1 MSNFLLP
8 PPPPPSPAFH
18 ETCACPPACRCM
30 RVRGFFSLLVRVPG
44 RDNEYLYVAER
55 EKEMFTPCSTPHISD
70 GFPPFSIFFG
80 RKSVFPSVLVPIRDS
95 GEQKKKLKIRFFFD
109 ILQHTKK
116 EKKNELKLRNKNTKV
131 NKVAI

>member
-8 PPPPPSPAFH
+8 PPPPPPPPAFH

-30 RVRGFFSLLVRVPG
+30 RVRGFFFSPLVRVPG

-70 GFPPFSIFFG
+70 DFPPFFYIFG

-95 GEQKKKLKIRFFFD
+95 GEQKKKFKIRFF
-109 ILQHTKK
+109 L
-116 EKKNELKLRNKNTKV
+116 
-131 NKVAI
+131 